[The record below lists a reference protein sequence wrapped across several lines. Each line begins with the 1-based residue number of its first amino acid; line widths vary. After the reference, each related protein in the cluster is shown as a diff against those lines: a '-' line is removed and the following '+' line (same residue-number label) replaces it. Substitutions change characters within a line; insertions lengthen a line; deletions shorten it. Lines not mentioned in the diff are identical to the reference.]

1 MEWEW
6 PGSNRKIIEKWP
18 SIGQAMGSNRKIIE
32 KWPSIG
38 QAMGKKWKRN
48 SWEMEKKFKMGY
60 EFKCKIYK

>member
-18 SIGQAMGSNRKIIE
+18 R
-32 KWPSIG
+32 IG
-38 QAMGKKWKRN
+38 QAMGKKWLGN
-48 SWEMEKKFKMGY
+48 GKKFKMGY

>member
-6 PGSNRKIIEKWP
+6 P
-18 SIGQAMGSNRKIIE
+18 GSNRKIIE

-48 SWEMEKKFKMGY
+48 SWEMEIKFKMGY